1 MCLQWGTPLSAANSH
16 IRDSNLLFQAHFA
29 NRDEVLD
36 DILTL
41 EEVETAVFSL
51 KNGKSGGIDGLTAEH
66 LKYSGPTI
74 LVWLRR
80 VFNSII
86 KLEAIPPSL
95 NSGLVTPVFKGK
107 GRDSLNP
114 DSYRGITVNSII
126 AKCFEKAIFHR
137 LWPILEEKG
146 FPHPSQSAFVK
157 DRSCADGIFSTTEVG
172 VEDPSSG
179 G

>member
-1 MCLQWGTPLSAANSH
+1 ME
-16 IRDSNLLFQAHFA
+16 R
-29 NRDEVLD
+29 E
-36 DILTL
+36 
-41 EEVETAVFSL
+41 VFSL

-107 GRDSLNP
+107 GHDSLNP
-114 DSYRGITVNSII
+114 NSCRGITVNSII
-126 AKCFEKAIFHR
+126 AKCFEKAILHR

-146 FPHPSQSAFVK
+146 FSHPCH
-157 DRSCADGIFSTTEVG
+157 SCADGIFSTTEVLRTLLLEG
-172 VEDPSSG
+172 DSPYLCLYDLHKAIDSVE
-179 G
+179 